1 MTSDCIYRDALLKD
15 IEENV
20 VFSGQTPNAEIVGAN
35 KVISRIKAAPVAD
48 TDLEWISV
56 YERLPVVRCEECNF
70 FSMYAL
76 TGNGFCVHEDGLQN
90 PHQKDFCSHAERRVT
105 NGLK

>member
-1 MTSDCIYRDALLKD
+1 MRMDDLMERGVAMKAGRCAWLATEALEKIPAVD
-15 IEENV
+15 VIE
-20 VFSGQTPNAEIVGAN
+20 
-35 KVISRIKAAPVAD
+35 
-48 TDLEWISV
+48 
-56 YERLPVVRCEECNF
+56 VVRCEECNF

-90 PHQKDFCSHAERRVT
+90 PYPKDFCSHAERRVT

>member
-1 MTSDCIYRDALLKD
+1 MGMDDL
-15 IEENV
+15 IERGVAMKAAVKEV
-20 VFSGQTPNAEIVGAN
+20 WLGQTSTCRIAKAINDVPAAD
-35 KVISRIKAAPVAD
+35 VIK
-48 TDLEWISV
+48 
-56 YERLPVVRCEECNF
+56 VVRCEECNF

-90 PHQKDFCSHAERRVT
+90 PYPKDFCSHAERRKT

>member
-1 MTSDCIYRDALLKD
+1 MTSDCIYRDTLLKD

-48 TDLEWISV
+48 TDLEWI
-56 YERLPVVRCEECNF
+56 
-70 FSMYAL
+70 
-76 TGNGFCVHEDGLQN
+76 
-90 PHQKDFCSHAERRVT
+90 
-105 NGLK
+105 